1 MSAPFQQLA
10 EKAYE
15 YAEAH
20 YGDRNYRFDVIVEC
34 MEKSEIAAAL
44 EFEKVA
50 TEKGAIAWARRTA
63 GLQKEQELNQ
73 AWDGPESCEPG
84 YEF

>member
-1 MSAPFQQLA
+1 MSASFQQLA

-20 YGDRNYRFDVIVEC
+20 YGDRNYRFDVVVEC
-34 MEKSEIAAAL
+34 MEKSEIAAEL
-44 EFEKVA
+44 EELGVK
-50 TEKGAIAWARRTA
+50 TEKGAIAWARRLA
-63 GLQKEQELNQ
+63 KGQREQQLNQ